1 MCAEVHSKRRIWQR
15 IPSISK
21 ARFPVQKCT
30 SGALIPVSGTHEM
43 KSLGLNLH
51 ILSAVWS
58 HRAPDSSS
66 YRHMTPA
73 KWTGSLGLSSKL
85 LSERIHSYPAII
97 ATDAHNNLI
106 VATGNIHLDGG
117 FYPYQLSPSV
127 SYYISQI

>member
-30 SGALIPVSGTHEM
+30 SGAFIPVSGTHEM

-85 LSERIHSYPAII
+85 LFERIHRYPAII

-117 FYPYQLSPSV
+117 SEAFILF
-127 SYYISQI
+127 SYLQVYLIT